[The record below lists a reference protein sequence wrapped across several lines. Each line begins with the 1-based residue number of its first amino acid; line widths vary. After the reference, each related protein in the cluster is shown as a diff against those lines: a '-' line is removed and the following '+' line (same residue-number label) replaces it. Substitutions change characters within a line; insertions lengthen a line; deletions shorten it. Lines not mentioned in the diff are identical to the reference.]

1 MVVSSNYCGREY
13 KERKPAEMQRLQHYV
28 VLVRYS
34 AQKITDLN
42 GAERKIDNVSKLYLR
57 DKAL

>member
-1 MVVSSNYCGREY
+1 
-13 KERKPAEMQRLQHYV
+13 MQRLQHYV